1 MDPHIFSHTF
11 TNDPSVSGQRQT
23 YLCHEVE
30 VLEGDSWVPLDH
42 YKGFLRNQVTTP
54 TTCIQGLHGE
64 RVLGCACGVPAF
76 LSPVLPAAAVTLPWD
91 EPQDRRNGCPGRHA
105 EMCFLDQVGSWQLD
119 PAKCYRVTCFISWS
133 PCPSCAQE
141 VARFLQNN
149 SHVSLWICI
158 ARFYDFGG
166 KHERPLRTLHEAG
179 AQLAI
184 MISADFEHC
193 WDTFVDH
200 QGRPFQPWQGLGKHS
215 RILRRKLRDILQP
228 QEH

>member
-42 YKGFLRNQVTTP
+42 YKGFLRNQ
-54 TTCIQGLHGE
+54 
-64 RVLGCACGVPAF
+64 
-76 LSPVLPAAAVTLPWD
+76 
-91 EPQDRRNGCPGRHA
+91 PQDRRNGCPGRHA